1 MVQRN
6 EVLTREAN
14 RISLVSAGRTT
25 AQQAYLTIAERRI
38 PVNTT
43 EQTWIFEAGEESRV
57 GGTAPRLVNTLLKV
71 VKWLNHVGSGEID
84 DGCLE
89 SRHNIH
95 HNFRIN
101 GIGR

>member
-1 MVQRN
+1 MMQN
-6 EVLTREAN
+6 SEVLAGEAN
-14 RISLVSAGRTT
+14 RISLVSARRTT
-25 AQQAYLTIAERRI
+25 MQEDYLAVTERAI
-38 PVNTT
+38 PVNAIS
-43 EQTWIFEAGEESRV
+43 QTWIFEDGKESPVDR
-57 GGTAPRLVNTLLKV
+57 TTPQLVTTLWKV
-71 VKWLNHVGSGEID
+71 VKWLNHVGSGKID

>member
-1 MVQRN
+1 MQEDYLAVTER
-6 EVLTREAN
+6 A
-14 RISLVSAGRTT
+14 IS
-25 AQQAYLTIAERRI
+25 
-38 PVNTT
+38 VNAIS
-43 EQTWIFEAGEESRV
+43 QPRIFEAGKKSRV
-57 GGTAPRLVNTLLKV
+57 GGTTPQLVNTLLKV